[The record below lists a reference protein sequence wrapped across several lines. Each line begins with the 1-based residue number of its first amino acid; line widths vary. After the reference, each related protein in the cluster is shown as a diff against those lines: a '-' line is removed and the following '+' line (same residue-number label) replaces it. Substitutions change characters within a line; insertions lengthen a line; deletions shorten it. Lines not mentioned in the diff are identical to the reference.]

1 MKSILISLSL
11 AAALTVGLMAADHSA
26 DQKAVLAN
34 VDKLLTAIEK
44 GDTATIAPL
53 LAEDLM
59 YSHSNGKLESKAE
72 ALKAMATAKNKL
84 YYSPAPT
91 VTIHGNTA
99 TVRGMV
105 TTASMADGK
114 PITLKLNILQVWS
127 KMDGKWILVARQATR
142 LIPQ

>member
-1 MKSILISLSL
+1 MKIILLTLTL
-11 AAALTVGLMAADHSA
+11 AAALSADQAA
-26 DQKAVLAN
+26 DQKAVLHN
-34 VDKLLTAIEK
+34 VNTLLTAIEK

-59 YSHSNGKLESKAE
+59 YSHSNAKLESKAE

-99 TVRGMV
+99 TVRGNV
-105 TTASMADGK
+105 TTQSMADGK
-114 PITLKLNILQVWS
+114 PVTLKLNILQVWS
-127 KMDGKWILVARQATR
+127 KMGNNWILVARQATR

>member
-1 MKSILISLSL
+1 MKIILLTL
-11 AAALTVGLMAADHSA
+11 TLVAALSADQAS
-26 DQKAVLAN
+26 DQKAVLQN
-34 VDKLLTAIEK
+34 VNTLLTAIEK

-99 TVRGMV
+99 TVRGNV
-105 TTASMADGK
+105 TTQSKADGK

-127 KMDGKWILVARQATR
+127 KMGNNWILVARQATR

>member
-1 MKSILISLSL
+1 MKPILLALAFASFL
-11 AAALTVGLMAADHSA
+11 AADVAS

-34 VDKLLTAIEK
+34 VEKLAAAIEK

-53 LAEDLM
+53 MAEDLM
-59 YSHSNGKLESKAE
+59 YSHSNAKLESKAE

-91 VTIHGNTA
+91 ITIHGNTA
-99 TVRGMV
+99 TVRGYV
-105 TTASMADGK
+105 TTKNAADGN
-114 PITLKLNILQVWS
+114 TLKLNILQVWS
-127 KMDGKWILVARQATR
+127 KVDGKWLLVARQATR